1 MWKQT
6 GPKVLMVSR
15 DSAID
20 ATPEGDQNDI
30 FSIDAN
36 HSNIV
41 KFKHNACPDYLNVRS
56 RILTLVQNAPAVISK
71 RSADRIAGT

>member
-20 ATPEGDQNDI
+20 ATPEGDQYDI

-41 KFKHNACPDYLNVRS
+41 KFKHNACPDYLKVRF
-56 RILTLVQNAPAVISK
+56 RIITLVRDAPVVISE
-71 RSADRIAGT
+71 RSAYRIAGT